1 VSLYAILRVPLK
13 ALVWLL
19 QKAGILRKD
28 LM

>member
-19 QKAGILRKD
+19 QKAGILHKD
-28 LM
+28 LF